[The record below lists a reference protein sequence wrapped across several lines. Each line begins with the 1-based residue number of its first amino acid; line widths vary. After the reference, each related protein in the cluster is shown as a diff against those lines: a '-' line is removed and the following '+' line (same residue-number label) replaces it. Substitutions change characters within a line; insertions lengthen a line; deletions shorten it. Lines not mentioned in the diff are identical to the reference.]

1 MNMKNIGNALL
12 VAAFGIISMN
22 SMAQK
27 ITMPAPSPLQTVTQK
42 FGLGEITIEY
52 SRPSAKG
59 RTIFG
64 DLVPFDKIWRTG
76 ANAAT
81 KITFTDVVK
90 VEGVDIKPGTYALY
104 TIPHQDSWEIM
115 LYSDLTLGGNVGDY
129 DQKNEV
135 TRIKARIV
143 EVPLKAESF
152 TINLDNVAPTSTN
165 ITMAWGKTMVAF
177 KVTTDIDARVMQSID
192 ESMKSEKPEYFRA
205 ANYYLENGKDLKNA
219 LTWINK
225 AVEENPKA
233 FYMFYVKAKIE
244 YALKDTKGGKASA
257 EKTIALAKDAKNDDY
272 VALATKL
279 LAENK

>member
-1 MNMKNIGNALL
+1 MKIKNIGNALL
-12 VAAFGIISMN
+12 LVAFGFSSMN
-22 SMAQK
+22 SFAQK
-27 ITMPAPSPLQTVTQK
+27 INMPAPSPAQTVTQK
-42 FGLGEITIEY
+42 FGLGEIIIDY
-52 SRPSAKG
+52 SRPAAKG
-59 RTIFG
+59 RAIFG

-76 ANAAT
+76 ANAST
-81 KITFTDVVK
+81 KITFSDVVK

-104 TIPHQDSWEIM
+104 TIPHRDSWEIM

-135 TRIKARIV
+135 ARFKV
-143 EVPLKAESF
+143 RPTESSVNTESF
-152 TINLDNVAPTSTN
+152 TINLDNVAPTSAS
-165 ITMAWGKTMVAF
+165 ITMAWGKTLVAF
-177 KVTTDIDARVMQSID
+177 KVTTDIDTRVMQSID

-205 ANYYLENGKDLKNA
+205 ANYYLENGKDLNSA